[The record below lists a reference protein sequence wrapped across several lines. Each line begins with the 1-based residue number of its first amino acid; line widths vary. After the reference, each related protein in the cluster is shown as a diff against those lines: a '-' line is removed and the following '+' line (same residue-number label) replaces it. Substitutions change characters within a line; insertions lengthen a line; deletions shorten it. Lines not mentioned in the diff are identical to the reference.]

1 MNTKAV
7 ELWKRQANSAKWWR
21 GWSSCLRR
29 RDERVGL
36 LLREGKAERR
46 LSEVYQVTEVVDKLN
61 EELLFTHTCIVRHR

>member
-61 EELLFTHTCIVRHR
+61 EELLFTHTCILTHR